1 MTENQWVSSTGEVAE
16 VNETGLYIEGEFL
29 PDTPQTTT
37 EGTTNV

>member
-16 VNETGLYIEGEFL
+16 VNETGLYIDGEFL

-37 EGTTNV
+37 EGTHHE